1 MVEYKDLFINK
12 WIEIIFG
19 FIAAGLVALYKKLAS
34 KLHKQVCDQNSLKD
48 GTLALLR
55 SEIIRNYEKYIYRK
69 WIPIYARENVLKLY
83 EAYHQLGGNG
93 AIDKLIEEL
102 EALQSIDPN
111 EQK

>member
-1 MVEYKDLFINK
+1 MEYKDLFINK
-12 WIEIIFG
+12 WVEIIFG
-19 FIAAGLVALYKKLAS
+19 FIAAGLVALYKKLSS
-34 KLHKQVCDQNSLKD
+34 KLKKQACDQNALKD

-55 SEIIRNYEKYIYRK
+55 NEIIHSYDKYIYRK

-93 AIDKLIEEL
+93 AIDKLIEEI
-102 EALQSIDPN
+102 EALSSNDPN